1 MESVRKIVELDLD
14 ELRTRVEEAEDTL
27 SAIRMGEVDALVITG
42 PAGEQV
48 FTLKGADH
56 AYRLIVEQMSEAA
69 LTLSLDGTVLYC
81 NGRFAELIKAR
92 CDDII
97 GNPFA
102 RYVGS
107 DELPCS
113 PAWLDQ
119 EGGKRTET
127 ALKATTG
134 ELVPVYISCSR
145 VQIDNCPAMC
155 VIVTDLTEQKQQE
168 AFVAEERRR
177 AAERMRDNDRL
188 AAMGMTAAAL
198 AHEIAN
204 PLQWMLST
212 VQLMQED
219 LPSQREGGPPASWN
233 EHLEDMQNE
242 IGRLATMLQEFRAL
256 ARPVQMKRGNVN
268 LRALIAD
275 VRKVIVPQLSSSGIC
290 IEYDMPAELPDVYLD
305 PEKVRQVLLNLCN
318 NAIEAMPSG
327 GTLTLKAYA
336 ESAQVIIE
344 IIDTG
349 TGIPAGFD
357 VFEPFATTKEK
368 GTGLGLMIVRQILAA
383 HDGMVLYESEAGKGT
398 TFRVTLP
405 LRTAAG

>member
-14 ELRTRVEEAEDTL
+14 ELRTRVEEAEDTI

-102 RYVGS
+102 RYVGPG
-107 DELPCS
+107 ELPCS

-119 EGGKRTET
+119 EGSKRTET
-127 ALKATTG
+127 ALKAATG

-168 AFVAEERRR
+168 ALVTEERRR

-219 LPSQREGGPPASWN
+219 LPNQREGGPPASWN

-256 ARPVQMKRGNVN
+256 ARPVQMKLGRVN

-275 VRKVIVPQLSSSGIC
+275 VRKVIVPQLSNSGIC
-290 IEYDMPAELPDVYLD
+290 IEYDMPAELPDIYVD

-327 GTLTLKAYA
+327 GTLTLKACS
-336 ESAQVIIE
+336 ESDKVIIE

-349 TGIPAGFD
+349 TGIPGGFD

-383 HDGMVLYESEAGKGT
+383 HNGTVVYESEAGKGT
-398 TFRVTLP
+398 TFRVILP
-405 LRTAAG
+405 LRPAAD

>member
-1 MESVRKIVELDLD
+1 MESVRKIVDVEIE
-14 ELRTRVEEAEDTL
+14 ELRARLEEAENTL

-56 AYRLIVEQMSEAA
+56 AYRIIVEQMSEAA
-69 LTLSLDGTVLYC
+69 LTLSMSGTILYC
-81 NGRFAELIKAR
+81 NSRFAELVKAPL
-92 CDDII
+92 DEII
-97 GNPFA
+97 GNSFTQ
-102 RYVGS
+102 YLLS
-107 DELPCS
+107 DDSVCS
-113 PAWLDQ
+113 PGWLD
-119 EGGKRTET
+119 ERDKRRAET
-127 ALKATTG
+127 TLKTCSEDA
-134 ELVPVYISCSR
+134 VPVYLSCSR
-145 VQIDNCPAMC
+145 VQIDNCPAVC
-155 VIVTDLTEQKQQE
+155 VIVTDLAEQKCQE
-168 AFVAEERRR
+168 SLVAEERRR
-177 AAERMRDNDRL
+177 AAEKIRENDRL

-219 LPSQREGGPPASWN
+219 VSSPEGGEVPTSWN

-242 IGRLATMLQEFRAL
+242 IGRLATMLQDFRAL
-256 ARPVQMKRGNVN
+256 ARPVQVKLASVN

-275 VRKVIVPQLSSSGIC
+275 VRKVIVPQLSTGGIC
-290 IEYDMPAELPDVYLD
+290 IEYDMPAELPQVYVD
-305 PEKVRQVLLNLCN
+305 PEKLRQVLLNLCN

-336 ESAQVIIE
+336 EADEVIIE

-349 TGIPAGFD
+349 SGIPAGFD

-383 HDGMVLYESEAGKGT
+383 HHGSVTYESDVGKGT

-405 LRTAAG
+405 LGSAND

>member
-1 MESVRKIVELDLD
+1 MESVRKIVELDVD
-14 ELRTRVEEAEDTL
+14 ELRTRVVEAEDTL

-107 DELPCS
+107 GELPCS
-113 PAWLDQ
+113 PAWLEQ
-119 EGGKRTET
+119 EGSKRTET
-127 ALKATTG
+127 ALKAATG
-134 ELVPVYISCSR
+134 DLVPVYISCSR
-145 VQIDNCPAMC
+145 VQIDNCPAVC

-168 AFVAEERRR
+168 ALVAEERRR

-219 LPSQREGGPPASWN
+219 LPNQREGGPPASWN

-256 ARPVQMKRGNVN
+256 ARPVHMKLGNVN
-268 LRALIAD
+268 LRALIAE

-290 IEYDMPAELPDVYLD
+290 IEYDMPAELPDLYVD

-336 ESAQVIIE
+336 ESEQLIIE

-383 HDGMVLYESEAGKGT
+383 HNGTVLYESEAGKGT
-398 TFRVTLP
+398 TFRVILP
-405 LRTAAG
+405 LRPTAD

>member
-14 ELRTRVEEAEDTL
+14 ELRTRVVEAEDTL

-107 DELPCS
+107 GELPCS
-113 PAWLDQ
+113 PAWLEQ
-119 EGGKRTET
+119 EGSKRTET
-127 ALKATTG
+127 ALKAATG
-134 ELVPVYISCSR
+134 DLVPVYISCSR
-145 VQIDNCPAMC
+145 VQIDNCPAVC

-168 AFVAEERRR
+168 ALVAEERRR

-219 LPSQREGGPPASWN
+219 LPNQREGGPPASWN

-256 ARPVQMKRGNVN
+256 ARPVHMKLGNVN
-268 LRALIAD
+268 LRALIAE

-290 IEYDMPAELPDVYLD
+290 IEYDMPAELPDLYVD

-336 ESAQVIIE
+336 ESEQLIIE

-383 HDGMVLYESEAGKGT
+383 HNGTVLYESEAGKGT
-398 TFRVTLP
+398 TFRVILP
-405 LRTAAG
+405 LRPTAD